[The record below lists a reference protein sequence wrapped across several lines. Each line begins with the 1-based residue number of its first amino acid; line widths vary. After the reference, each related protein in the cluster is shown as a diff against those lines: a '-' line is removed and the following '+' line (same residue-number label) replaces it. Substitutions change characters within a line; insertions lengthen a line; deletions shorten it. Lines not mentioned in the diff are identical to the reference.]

1 MAAQFKVGS
10 FQMATATGN
19 QAITGVGFVPKA
31 LLIWGQSTAGAPP
44 EFADFTFWNFGMSDG
59 TTSIAFCGISADN
72 AATTDTNRSHN
83 EGQIIEVIGSAGVL
97 EVRASLSSFDADGFT
112 LNYTAI
118 AGVAPARYCV
128 YVAIGG
134 SDVDAKV
141 GVFDNPISATPFTQS
156 ITGVGFTPSCILF
169 APCINTG
176 TSSNLDA
183 STQEPA
189 IGWTDGTRNG
199 FSAVHSG
206 DGHGFAITSRR
217 QKTTGCI
224 GLLTTATLA
233 WEAEL
238 DSFDADGF
246 TVNWIIRTSA
256 TAAGIYYLALA
267 GVNAYAGTIT
277 QPTSTG
283 TQAIT
288 GVGFQPS
295 AVLFQ
300 SVCGTANG
308 AAQNHNRH
316 VLGASDGSA
325 HLAAWQGDQDSAD
338 PTIAARYFTNAKCIA
353 MATEAATGSSSTLDA
368 AADVDSL
375 DADGF
380 TLDWTTADATA
391 RQVLF
396 LALGG
401 FSAGGGNLLKR
412 IQLEGLFTGEAGG
425 L

>member
-1 MAAQFKVGS
+1 
-10 FQMATATGN
+10 
-19 QAITGVGFVPKA
+19 
-31 LLIWGQSTAGAPP
+31 
-44 EFADFTFWNFGMSDG
+44 MSDG
-59 TTSIAFCGISADN
+59 ATSIAFCGTAADN
-72 AATTDTNRSHN
+72 VGTTDTNRSHN
-83 EGQIIEVIGSAGVL
+83 EGQILEVIGSGGVL
-97 EVRASLSSFDADGFT
+97 DVRASLSSFDGDGFT

-128 YVAIGG
+128 YLAIGG

-141 GVFDNPISATPFTQS
+141 GVFDNPISATPFTQA

-169 APCINTG
+169 APCIDTG
-176 TSSNLDA
+176 TSSNLDDG
-183 STQEPA
+183 TQEPA
-189 IGWTDGTRNG
+189 MGWTDGTRNG

-206 DGHGFAITSRR
+206 DGQAFAITSRV

-224 GLLTTATLA
+224 GLLTASTLA

-246 TVNWIIRTSA
+246 TVNWTTRTSA
-256 TAAGIYYLALA
+256 SAAGIYYLALA
-267 GVNAYAGTIT
+267 GVNAYAGTIS
-277 QPTSTG
+277 QPTTTG
-283 TQAIT
+283 TQGIT

-300 SVCGTANG
+300 SVCATANG
-308 AAQNHNRH
+308 SVQTHNRH
-316 VLGASDGSA
+316 VLGASDGAA

-338 PTIAARYFTNAKCIA
+338 PTITARYFTNAKCIA
-353 MATEAATGSSSTLDA
+353 MATEAATGSSSTLNA

-375 DADGF
+375 DPDGF

-396 LALGG
+396 LALGSLG
-401 FSAGGGNLLKR
+401 AGGGALLKR